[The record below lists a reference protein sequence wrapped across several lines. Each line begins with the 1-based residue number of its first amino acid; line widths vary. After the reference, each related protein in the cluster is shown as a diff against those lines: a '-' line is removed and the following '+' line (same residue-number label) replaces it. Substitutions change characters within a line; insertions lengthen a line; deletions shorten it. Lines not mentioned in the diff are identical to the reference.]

1 MTTATASV
9 HVSTTVR
16 ELVSLAKPR
25 VSSMVILTAA
35 AGLGLAPG
43 RIGALNGFLML
54 FGTVLVV
61 AGANVLNCWMERES
75 DRLMARTRTRALPDG
90 RIDATVALAFGL
102 GLCAVSLPLLHVLI
116 NPVTALLAAIALLIY
131 VLVYTPLKS
140 VHPSALIIGAVP
152 GAMPPLMGWTAVTG
166 EIQAGGMVL
175 FGILFLWQM
184 PHVIGLSSMYAAD
197 YEAAGIKVLPTV
209 RGERVA
215 KRHAVFWGALLIP
228 VSLLPVPLG
237 LGGTIYLFAGGLLG
251 LTYFAATLYGYRS
264 DPGPVWGRRLFLVS
278 LVYLPVLF
286 ALLMLDPG
294 GA

>member
-1 MTTATASV
+1 MTTATASIP
-9 HVSTTVR
+9 VSTTVK

-25 VSSMVILTAA
+25 VSSLVILTAA
-35 AGLGLAPG
+35 AGIGLSPG
-43 RIGALNGFLML
+43 RMGALAATVML
-54 FGTVLVV
+54 LSTVLVV

-90 RIDATVALAFGL
+90 RLDAQLALVFGL
-102 GLCAVSLPLLHVLI
+102 ALSAVSLPALYLLI
-116 NPVTALLAAIALLIY
+116 NPVTAVLAAVALLTY

-140 VHPSALIIGAVP
+140 VTPTALIIGAVP
-152 GAMPPLMGWTAVTG
+152 GALPPLMGWTAVTG
-166 EIQAGGMVL
+166 EIQAGGLVL

-184 PHVIGLSSMYAAD
+184 PHVIGLSCYRALE
-197 YEAAGIKVLPTV
+197 YEAAGIKALPAV
-209 RGERVA
+209 RGMVVA
-215 KRHAVFWGALLIP
+215 KRHAVAWGVLLLP

-237 LGGTIYLFAGGLLG
+237 FGGPIYLVAGGLLS
-251 LTYFAATLYGYRS
+251 LTYLAAALYGYRS